1 MRPIHHHHEH
11 HFGAS
16 QALRDVVLG
25 AADGL
30 TVPFALAAG
39 LAGAVASSTI
49 IVTAGLAEIV
59 AGAIAMGLGG
69 YLAARS
75 ESDHYASEYRREA
88 KEVVEIPHE
97 ERREV
102 AKVLMEYGLEGESLG
117 QAVDAIAANP
127 RKWVDFMMRF
137 ELGLERPSSRR
148 ALTSAGTIG
157 VAYFG
162 GGLIPLLP
170 YVFAATVEMAL
181 AASIV
186 VTLTTLMVLGSI
198 KGRMT
203 GMHALRSGLQTVI
216 VGSAAAAVAFL
227 VARWISA

>member
-1 MRPIHHHHEH
+1 MRPSYYHHEH

-16 QALRDVVLG
+16 QTLRDVVLG

-39 LAGAVASSTI
+39 LAGAVSSSKI

-59 AGAIAMGLGG
+59 AGSIAMGLGG

-102 AKVLMEYGLEGESLG
+102 AKVLEEYGLEGESLG
-117 QAVDAIAANP
+117 RAVDAIAANP
-127 RKWVDFMMRF
+127 KKWVDFMMRF
-137 ELGLERPSSRR
+137 ELGLERPASKR
-148 ALTSAGTIG
+148 AMTSAATIG
-157 VAYFG
+157 MAYFG

-170 YVFAATVEMAL
+170 YMFADTIPIAL
-181 AASIV
+181 GWSIG
-186 VTLTTLMVLGSI
+186 VTLITLMVLGTT

-203 GMHALRSGLQTVI
+203 GQPPVRSGVQTVI
-216 VGSAAAAVAFL
+216 VGGAAAATAFL
-227 VARWISA
+227 VARWVS

>member
-16 QALRDVVLG
+16 QALRDIVLG

-39 LAGAVASSTI
+39 LAGAVSSSSI

-88 KEVVEIPHE
+88 REIVEIPHE

-102 AKVLMEYGLEGESLG
+102 ARVLQEYGLEGESLG
-117 QAVDAIAANP
+117 RAVDAIAANP
-127 RKWVDFMMRF
+127 KKWVDFMMRF
-137 ELGLERPSSRR
+137 ELGLERPAAQR
-148 ALTSAGTIG
+148 AMTSAGTIG

-170 YVFAATVEMAL
+170 YVFAETIQAAL
-181 AASIV
+181 AWSV
-186 VTLTTLMVLGSI
+186 GVTLVTLMVLGST

-203 GMHALRSGLQTVI
+203 GQPPVRAGIQTVI
-216 VGSAAAAVAFL
+216 VGGAAAATAFL
-227 VARWISA
+227 VARWVS